1 MPPRRDL
8 GRGERVLPGLWR
20 LRLPLP
26 WPGIPH
32 CNAWALAKGDGFVLV
47 DTGMYDA
54 TSMDHLDRALL
65 QVKLKLEDASLLV
78 ITHAHSDHWGQSSP
92 IVQRAG
98 CEMWMH
104 PNHEAQFANLSDPDR
119 ALTRR
124 MEVARH
130 SGVPDGALT
139 EYVKRA
145 KDMPSGVAE
154 TIEPDQPLVDGVTID
169 SDLGTWQVIETPGH
183 TPSHVCL
190 FQPERRLLI
199 SGDHL
204 LGRISLYFDYG
215 QSPDPVGEY
224 LASLEKIEGARAR
237 LALSGHGKPFLDV
250 PGHITQSRRA
260 VHEQLELA
268 MRALTDGPRSAM
280 EVAAQIDGAHIA
292 GAQGAGSAV
301 MRLPL
306 TLCMLDHL
314 RHRGLIAR
322 DRDGERDH
330 WRALSDNLDTLVSR

>member
-32 CNAWALAKGDGFVLV
+32 CNAWAIANGKGFVLV
-47 DTGMYDA
+47 DTGMYDS
-54 TSMDHLDRALL
+54 TSMDHLDRALH
-65 QVKLKLEDASLLV
+65 QVKLSLEDATLLV
-78 ITHAHSDHWGQSSP
+78 ITHAHSDHWGQSAP
-92 IVQRAG
+92 IVAAAG

-104 PNHEAQFANLSDPDR
+104 PDHEAQFANLSDPDR

-154 TIEPDQPLVDGVTID
+154 TIEPDQPLIDGVTID
-169 SDLGTWQVIETPGH
+169 TDLGPWQVIETPGH

-224 LASLEKIEGARAR
+224 LSSLDKIAGVRAR

-250 PGHITQSRRA
+250 PGHIDGTRRLVIENIERATAA
-260 VHEQLELA
+260 VTAEPRTAMTIALDMFREQ
-268 MRALTDGPRSAM
+268 R
-280 EVAAQIDGAHIA
+280 GARHPA
-292 GAQGAGSAV
+292 WLLSQ
-301 MRLPL
+301 
-306 TLCMLDHL
+306 TLCYL
-314 RHRGLIAR
+314 RHLEQAGHAQREV
-322 DRDGERDH
+322 DGELQF
-330 WRALSDNLDTLVSR
+330 WRTGAS

>member
-1 MPPRRDL
+1 MPTSRRDQ

-32 CNAWALAKGDGFVLV
+32 CNAWVLAKDGGYVLI
-47 DTGMYDA
+47 DTGMYDSG
-54 TSMDHLDRALL
+54 SMDQLERAMQ
-65 QVKLKLEDASLLV
+65 QVKLDLSRVSLLA
-78 ITHAHSDHWGQSSP
+78 ITHAHSDHWGQSAP
-92 IVQRAG
+92 IVERAE
-98 CEMWMH
+98 CAMWMH
-104 PNHEAQFANLSDPDR
+104 PNHGAQFANLSDPDR

-145 KDMPSGVAE
+145 KDMPSGIAAA
-154 TIEPDQPLVDGVTID
+154 IEPDQPLVDGVTID
-169 SDLGTWQVIETPGH
+169 TDLGPWQVLETPGH
-183 TPSHVCL
+183 TPSHVCF

-215 QSPDPVGEY
+215 QSEDPVGEY
-224 LASLEKIEGARAR
+224 LGSLDKVQAVRAR

-250 PGHITQSRRA
+250 PGHIDSTRRLVSENIDRATAA
-260 VHEQLELA
+260 VTAQPRTAMTIALDMFREQ
-268 MRALTDGPRSAM
+268 R
-280 EVAAQIDGAHIA
+280 GARHPA
-292 GAQGAGSAV
+292 WLLSQ
-301 MRLPL
+301 
-306 TLCMLDHL
+306 TLCYL
-314 RHRGLIAR
+314 RHLQQAGHAQQEV
-322 DRDGERDH
+322 DGELQF
-330 WRALSDNLDTLVSR
+330 WRATGS

>member
-32 CNAWALAKGDGFVLV
+32 CNAWALAQGDGFVLV
-47 DTGMYDA
+47 DTGMYDS
-54 TSMDHLDRALL
+54 TSIEHLDRALH
-65 QVKLKLEDASLLV
+65 QVKLKLEDTKLLA
-78 ITHAHSDHWGQSSP
+78 ITHAHSDHWGQSAP
-92 IVQRAG
+92 IVERAG

-139 EYVKRA
+139 EYVKRV
-145 KDMPSGVAE
+145 KDLPSGIAE
-154 TIEPDQPLVDGVTID
+154 TIEPNQPLLDGVTID
-169 SDLGTWQVIETPGH
+169 TDLGTWQVIETPGH

-224 LASLEKIEGARAR
+224 LSSLDKIEGARAR

-250 PGHITQSRRA
+250 PGHIEGTRRLVVENIDRA
-260 VHEQLELA
+260 TASVTSEPRTAMTIALDMFREQRGARHPAWLLSQTLCYLRHLEQA
-268 MRALTDGPRSAM
+268 GQARRETDG
-280 EVAAQIDGAHIA
+280 ELQF
-292 GAQGAGSAV
+292 
-301 MRLPL
+301 
-306 TLCMLDHL
+306 
-314 RHRGLIAR
+314 
-322 DRDGERDH
+322 
-330 WRALSDNLDTLVSR
+330 WRTGDS

>member
-32 CNAWALAKGDGFVLV
+32 CNAWAIAKDDGFVLV

-54 TSMDHLDRALL
+54 TSMEQLDRALH
-65 QVKLKLEDASLLV
+65 QVKLQIQDASLLV

-92 IVQRAG
+92 IVERAE

-104 PNHEAQFANLSDPDR
+104 PDHEAQFANLSDPDR

-145 KDMPSGVAE
+145 KDMPSGIAA
-154 TIEPDQPLVDGVTID
+154 TIEPDQPLLDGVTID
-169 SDLGTWQVIETPGH
+169 SDLGPWQVIETPGH

-215 QSPDPVGEY
+215 QSPDPVAEY
-224 LASLEKIEGARAR
+224 LSSLQKIEGVRAR

-250 PGHITQSRRA
+250 PGHIDGTRRLVVENVERATAA
-260 VHEQLELA
+260 VTSEPRTAMTIALDVFREQRGVRHPAWLLSQTLCYLRHLEQAGLA
-268 MRALTDGPRSAM
+268 RR
-280 EVAAQIDGAHIA
+280 EIDGEL
-292 GAQGAGSAV
+292 QF
-301 MRLPL
+301 
-306 TLCMLDHL
+306 
-314 RHRGLIAR
+314 
-322 DRDGERDH
+322 
-330 WRALSDNLDTLVSR
+330 WRTADS

>member
-1 MPPRRDL
+1 M
-8 GRGERVLPGLWR
+8 LPGLWR

-32 CNAWALAKGDGFVLV
+32 CNAWAIAAGDGFVLV
-47 DTGMYDA
+47 DTGMYEPGSMQQLERAA
-54 TSMDHLDRALL
+54 T
-65 QVKLKLEDASLLV
+65 QVKLAVDDVTLLV
-78 ITHAHSDHWGQSSP
+78 ITHAHSDHWGQAAP
-92 IVQRAG
+92 IVKRAG

-104 PNHEAQFANLSDPDR
+104 PNHAAQLADLSNPDR

-145 KDMPSGVAE
+145 KQMPSGVAQA
-154 TIEPDQPLVDGVTID
+154 IEPDRELLDGVTID
-169 SDLGTWQVIETPGH
+169 TDLGPWQVIETPGH

-224 LASLEKIEGARAR
+224 LASLDKVEAVRAR

-250 PGHITQSRRA
+250 PGHIDATRRL
-260 VHEQLELA
+260 VLENIE
-268 MRALTDGPRSAM
+268 RA
-280 EVAAQIDGAHIA
+280 EVAVTEQPRTAMTIALDMFSAQRGVRHP
-292 GAQGAGSAV
+292 GWLLSQ
-301 MRLPL
+301 
-306 TLCMLDHL
+306 TLCYL
-314 RHRGLIAR
+314 RHLEQAGRAR
-322 DRDGERDH
+322 READGELQF
-330 WRALSDNLDTLVSR
+330 WRAA

>member
-32 CNAWALAKGDGFVLV
+32 CNAWAIANGDGFVLV
-47 DTGMYDA
+47 DTGMYDS
-54 TSMDHLDRALL
+54 TSMDHLDRALN
-65 QVKLKLEDASLLV
+65 QIKLKLEDARLLV
-78 ITHAHSDHWGQSSP
+78 ITHAHSDHWGQSAP
-92 IVQRAG
+92 IVARAG

-104 PNHEAQFANLSDPDR
+104 PNHEGQFANLSDPDR

-145 KDMPSGVAE
+145 KEMPSGVAE
-154 TIEPDQPLVDGVTID
+154 TIEPDQPLLDGVTID
-169 SDLGTWQVIETPGH
+169 SDLGQWQVVETPGH

-224 LASLEKIEGARAR
+224 LASLDKIDGARAR

-250 PGHITQSRRA
+250 PGHIDGTRRLVIENIERATTA
-260 VHEQLELA
+260 VTTEPRTAMTIALDMFREQRGVRHPAWLL
-268 MRALTDGPRSAM
+268 S
-280 EVAAQIDGAHIA
+280 Q
-292 GAQGAGSAV
+292 
-301 MRLPL
+301 
-306 TLCMLDHL
+306 TLCYL
-314 RHRGLIAR
+314 RHLEQAGQAQREV
-322 DRDGERDH
+322 DGELQF
-330 WRALSDNLDTLVSR
+330 WRTADS

>member
-32 CNAWALAKGDGFVLV
+32 CNAWAIANGDGFVLV
-47 DTGMYDA
+47 DTGMYDS
-54 TSMDHLDRALL
+54 TSMDHLDRALN
-65 QVKLKLEDASLLV
+65 QIKLKLEDARLLV
-78 ITHAHSDHWGQSSP
+78 ITHAHSDHWGQSAP
-92 IVQRAG
+92 IVARAG

-145 KDMPSGVAE
+145 KEMPSGVAD
-154 TIEPDQPLVDGVTID
+154 TIEPNQPLLDGVTIE
-169 SDLGTWQVIETPGH
+169 SDLGQWQVIETPGH

-224 LASLEKIEGARAR
+224 LASLDKIDGARAR

-250 PGHITQSRRA
+250 PGHIDGTRRLVIENIERATAA
-260 VHEQLELA
+260 VTTEPRTAMTIALDMFREQRGVRHPAWLLSQTLCYLRHLEQAGQAQREVDGELQFW
-268 MRALTDGPRSAM
+268 RTTDG
-280 EVAAQIDGAHIA
+280 
-292 GAQGAGSAV
+292 
-301 MRLPL
+301 
-306 TLCMLDHL
+306 
-314 RHRGLIAR
+314 
-322 DRDGERDH
+322 
-330 WRALSDNLDTLVSR
+330 

>member
-47 DTGMYDA
+47 DTGMYDS
-54 TSMDHLDRALL
+54 TSMDHLDRALH
-65 QVKLKLEDASLLV
+65 QVKLNVDDTSLLV

-92 IVQRAG
+92 IVERAG

-145 KDMPSGVAE
+145 KDMPSGIAE
-154 TIEPDQPLVDGVTID
+154 TIEPHQPLIDGVTID
-169 SDLGTWQVIETPGH
+169 TDLGTWQVIETPGH

-215 QSPDPVGEY
+215 QSTDPVGEY
-224 LASLEKIEGARAR
+224 LSSLEKIEGARAR

-250 PGHITQSRRA
+250 PGHIEGTRRLVVENIERA
-260 VHEQLELA
+260 TASVTREPRTAMTIALDMFREQRGVRHPAWLLSQTLCYLRHLEQA
-268 MRALTDGPRSAM
+268 GQARRETDG
-280 EVAAQIDGAHIA
+280 ELQF
-292 GAQGAGSAV
+292 
-301 MRLPL
+301 
-306 TLCMLDHL
+306 
-314 RHRGLIAR
+314 
-322 DRDGERDH
+322 
-330 WRALSDNLDTLVSR
+330 WRTGDS

>member
-32 CNAWALAKGDGFVLV
+32 CNAWALAQGDGFVLV

-54 TSMDHLDRALL
+54 TSIEHLDRALH
-65 QVKLKLEDASLLV
+65 QVKLKLEDTKLLA
-78 ITHAHSDHWGQSSP
+78 ITHAHSDHWGQSAP
-92 IVQRAG
+92 IVERAG

-104 PNHEAQFANLSDPDR
+104 PNHEAQFANLTDPDR

-139 EYVKRA
+139 EYVKRV
-145 KDMPSGVAE
+145 KDLPSGIAA
-154 TIEPDQPLVDGVTID
+154 TIEPNQPLLDGVTID
-169 SDLGTWQVIETPGH
+169 TDLGTWQVIETPGH

-215 QSPDPVGEY
+215 QSPDPVAEY
-224 LASLEKIEGARAR
+224 LSSLQKIEGARAR

-250 PGHITQSRRA
+250 PGHIEGTRRLVVENIERA
-260 VHEQLELA
+260 TASVTSEPRTAMTIALDMFREQRGARHPAWLLSQTLCYLRHLEQA
-268 MRALTDGPRSAM
+268 GQARRETDG
-280 EVAAQIDGAHIA
+280 ELQF
-292 GAQGAGSAV
+292 
-301 MRLPL
+301 
-306 TLCMLDHL
+306 
-314 RHRGLIAR
+314 
-322 DRDGERDH
+322 
-330 WRALSDNLDTLVSR
+330 WRTGDS